1 MFRLITLIM
10 IIFSLIAPANSE
22 VIQKIVIDGNQRIS
36 DETVL
41 VYGKIDLNK
50 KKGLFRKDLNEILQN
65 LYSTNFFEKC

>member
-22 VIQKIVIDGNQRIS
+22 VIQKIVIDGNQGIS

-50 KKGLFRKDLNEILQN
+50 KVIQKRFK
-65 LYSTNFFEKC
+65 

>member
-50 KKGLFRKDLNEILQN
+50 KRIIQKKI
-65 LYSTNFFEKC
+65 

>member
-22 VIQKIVIDGNQRIS
+22 VIQKNVIDGKQRIS

-41 VYGKIDLNK
+41 VYGKIDLT
-50 KKGLFRKDLNEILQN
+50 KKGLFRKR
-65 LYSTNFFEKC
+65 FK